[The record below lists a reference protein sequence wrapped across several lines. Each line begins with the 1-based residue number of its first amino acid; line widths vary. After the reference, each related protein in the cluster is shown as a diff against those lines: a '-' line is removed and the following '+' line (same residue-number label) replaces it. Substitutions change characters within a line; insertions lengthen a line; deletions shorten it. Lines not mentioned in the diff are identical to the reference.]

1 MPGTPVNDRV
11 NRQTSAK
18 IATERNRFSTGD
30 FANPIGVWLLAL
42 PDLTE
47 ERAITLAS
55 RSTVFRFK
63 FAPS

>member
-1 MPGTPVNDRV
+1 MPGTPTKDRV
-11 NRQTSAK
+11 NKQTSAK
-18 IATERNRFSTGD
+18 ITTERNRFSVGD
-30 FANPIGVWLLAL
+30 FANPLGVWLLAL
-42 PDLTE
+42 PDLVE